1 MSIVRIDGFE
11 EWSPDIISDVAD
23 VFVAT
28 QKPSVNTTGTRWGYG
43 QYLVCSKNQWVEF
56 RLKKTPGGTTFY
68 SVGPTAY
75 LGFAFK
81 INSLSWSNS
90 RGYRLVAYVY
100 HTNASAGTTQMSLV
114 VHPDGKLELRRN
126 YASNTPDISASL
138 PSGTSTNAISA
149 NTWYYIEVKWC
160 IGNPSPDTS
169 EVKVNGSTW
178 ITVPSGSNTY
188 GQSGV
193 SGVGTNFDSYGFGDE
208 NDSTLDDQKCYDD
221 VYVLDPSTGSYSSYL
236 GDCRVETLMPAAAGS
251 TTQWSRT
258 GAGKT
263 DNYQCVNEAI
273 ADNDSTYVSTSGVG
287 NRDTYLVPDL
297 SSDPT
302 TIFCVEHFGI
312 ARVDAGE
319 TTRKICFSLNV
330 GGTYY
335 DHTDQ
340 FTLTSSYLYWPSIW
354 MSNPAT
360 SAAWS
365 YADIG
370 SLEAGVKLV
379 S

>member
-1 MSIVRIDGFE
+1 MSVVRIDGYE
-11 EWSPDIISDVAD
+11 EFSPDIIGDVANA
-23 VFVAT
+23 FNASA
-28 QKPSVNTTGTRWGYG
+28 KPSVSSTSSRFGYG
-43 QYLVCSKNQWVEF
+43 QYMICSKNQWVEF
-56 RLKKTPGGTTFY
+56 LLKKTGGTGY
-68 SVGPTAY
+68 VIGPTAY
-75 LGFAFK
+75 MGFAFR
-81 INSLSWSNS
+81 IHTLGFSN

-100 HTNASAGTTQMSLV
+100 HTSTGGVQMSLV
-114 VHPDGKLELRRN
+114 IHPDGKLELRRG
-126 YASNTPDISASL
+126 YASNVPDTSASL
-138 PSGTSTNAISA
+138 TSGTSTNAMSA
-149 NTWYYIEVKWC
+149 DTWYYVEVKWC
-160 IGNPSPDTS
+160 IGNPSPDTC
-169 EVKVNGSTW
+169 EVRVNGTTW
-178 ITVPSGSNTY
+178 ITVPSGVNTY
-188 GQSGV
+188 GQSA
-193 SGVGTNFDSYGFGDE
+193 SAPGTSIDSFGLGDE
-208 NDSTLDDQKCYDD
+208 DDSSLDDQKCYDD
-221 VYVLDPSTGSYSSYL
+221 LYILDPAVGSYTSYL

-258 GAGKT
+258 GTGKT